1 MVKERQQWKDGTYKE
16 ADIDIGTDT
25 EKIFKRYFQIC
36 SIVIRSRYKT
46 VKKSKSGSKQRV
58 CVWNQRLFNMIF
70 CVCCDLCVFHLVF
83 VVFDGNEEFFTTST
97 HTKIISSVSQEI

>member
-25 EKIFKRYFQIC
+25 EKIFKRYFQIY

-46 VKKSKSGSKQRV
+46 VKKSKSGYK
-58 CVWNQRLFNMIF
+58 
-70 CVCCDLCVFHLVF
+70 
-83 VVFDGNEEFFTTST
+83 
-97 HTKIISSVSQEI
+97 K